1 MRIVAIWKR
10 WIEVLATLF
19 LSWRDSGRERR
30 SLIVTRENGH
40 IVVRRAEPTRDAML
54 RDAQAGNI
62 LATLTPGTEI
72 SEDIRRAAHNSFVV
86 LEFPPDMVFVR
97 RITVPA
103 QARKFLAGV
112 IRNQIERLSPWP
124 ANDVVY
130 GFAAE
135 AGTADAAAVG
145 VRIVMASR
153 SDVDAAR
160 EDLAALG
167 LPVDR
172 IVVRDADSEAVVV
185 EVGGVRLDEVAGSV
199 TLWSRLGDPSR
210 DSVGLVARKF
220 GIGIAASMT
229 VSVALSL
236 WALASA
242 TSIRDESEGMAA
254 RSKVLQKQVQTG
266 RTVSS
271 LASMPLAERAWA
283 SKEMSASSVIMMEA
297 LSRALP
303 ESAYVTEIR
312 LEKDNL
318 RIIGLAE
325 DAPGLLAPLEK
336 SKHMTDVRFFAPTA
350 RGPDGKRFRF
360 SIEARIQQQIKI
372 GED

>member
-1 MRIVAIWKR
+1 MRIGAIWKR

-30 SLIVTRENGH
+30 SLIVTRKNGH
-40 IVVRRAEPTRDAML
+40 IVVRRAEATRDAML

-86 LEFPPDMVFVR
+86 LEFPPDKVVVR

-135 AGTADAAAVG
+135 AGTEDAAALEVS
-145 VRIVMASR
+145 IVMAAR
-153 SDVDAAR
+153 SDVDMGR
-160 EDLAALG
+160 HDLAALG
-167 LPVDR
+167 LLVDR
-172 IVVRDADSEAVVV
+172 VVARDPGSKFIDEA
-185 EVGGVRLDEVAGSV
+185 AASV
-199 TLWSRLGDPSR
+199 TLWSGLADPSR
-210 DSVGLVARKF
+210 DGAEGMARKI
-220 GIGIAASMT
+220 GVGIAAS
-229 VSVALSL
+229 VAASVALSV

-242 TSIRDESEGMAA
+242 ASIGDESEGMAA

-266 RTVSS
+266 RTASS
-271 LASMPLAERAWA
+271 MASMPPAERAWV
-283 SKEMSASSVIMMEA
+283 SKEMSTSSVIVMEA

-303 ESAYVTEIR
+303 DSAYLTELR
-312 LEKDNL
+312 LEKESL
-318 RIIGLAE
+318 RIVGLAD

-336 SKHMTDVRFFAPTA
+336 SKHMTDVRFFAPMA
-350 RGPDGKRFRF
+350 RGPDGKLFRF
-360 SIEARIQQQIKI
+360 SIEARVQPHIKI